1 MSGDFSGKDLRVPPP
16 YDGVQVN
23 FCKNVECDHFGHPA
37 SPDKQPRGPG
47 ARQRPN
53 DGYILGS
60 KGEGFRTRLICKTC
74 DQYSILKSNQAVVEE
89 RDRLLA
95 YLNVR
100 STPPPSC
107 PAPECPN
114 HGRSVCA
121 HPKQYHRFGQSAA
134 GARRYRC
141 KLCLRTFSV
150 NEKPAARQR
159 DTHKNKKIYKHLVNK
174 SVFKRICEQVEI
186 APGTLYRKIDFLH
199 AQALAFVGNRERQL
213 ADLPIDRLY
222 IACDRQEFALN
233 WTNTNDKRNV
243 ILKAIASV
251 DTDSGYV
258 FGMHANFDPSLDF
271 ETVTAES
278 LACGD
283 PDKAMPFRRHA
294 RLWLPADHARMVRA
308 RKHRVN
314 PIAEG
319 SLLRDVAERYA
330 EALGRDEIE
339 ATDDP
344 EPHTA
349 LPPRGVQVH
358 EEYTLYGHFFFLRR
372 LLGNVEKVR
381 FYFDQDSGMRA
392 ACFAAYREEILDGRC
407 EAFYVRINKDLTLHQ
422 KQRLVKQAE
431 REMEELAAKYPYD
444 LSKSSLRLLK
454 ILEEMTRLETV
465 GSWNDRWLNYPF
477 PDMSEPEKA
486 VCYLTDRGNYD
497 KDEEKS
503 HLARLYLKVSLNA
516 VDSYFNQVR
525 TRLSPLQRA
534 GHSASSAGRVW
545 YENQPYDPRLVQKL
559 LDLLRVYRNYC
570 LKSRKDKKTP
580 AMRLGLAQAPIDLDE
595 VINFQP

>member
-1 MSGDFSGKDLRVPPP
+1 MSGDFSGKDSRVPAPFE
-16 YDGVQVN
+16 GIQVN
-23 FCKNVECDHFGHPA
+23 FCKNVECGHFGKPA

-47 ARQRPN
+47 ARERPN
-53 DGYILGS
+53 DGYILAS
-60 KGEGFRTRLICKTC
+60 KDGYRTRLICKAC
-74 DQYSILKSNQAVVEE
+74 EQYSILKSNQGVVEE

-95 YLNVR
+95 YLQER
-100 STPPPSC
+100 PAPSHSC
-107 PAPECPN
+107 SAPECPN
-114 HGRSVCA
+114 HGRDVSV
-121 HPKQYHRFGQSAA
+121 HPKDYHRFGESAA

-141 KLCLRTFSV
+141 KLCRRTFSV
-150 NEKPAARQR
+150 NEKPTARQR
-159 DTHKNKKIYKHLVNK
+159 DTHKNKSIYKHLVNK

-186 APGTLYRKIDFLH
+186 APGTLYRKINFLH
-199 AQALAFVGNRERQL
+199 AQALAFVAHRERQL
-213 ADLPIDRLY
+213 ADLPIKRLY
-222 IACDRQEFALN
+222 IACDRQEFTLN

-251 DTDSGYV
+251 DTDTGYV
-258 FGMHANFDPSLDF
+258 FGMHTNFDSSLDF
-271 ETVTAES
+271 EAVTADS

-283 PDKAMPFRRHA
+283 PDRSMPFRQHA
-294 RLWLPADHARMVRA
+294 RIWLATDHARMARV
-308 RKHRVN
+308 RKHRDD
-314 PIAEG
+314 PIEEG
-319 SLLRDVAERYA
+319 ALLLDVAERYA
-330 EALGRDEIE
+330 EGLGREEIE

-349 LPPRGVQVH
+349 LPPKGVQVH

-381 FYFDQDSGMRA
+381 FYLDQDSGMRA

-407 EAFYVRINKDLTLHQ
+407 EAFYVRINKDLTIHQ
-422 KQRLVKQAE
+422 KQRLVKQAGQ
-431 REMEELAAKYPYD
+431 EMEGLDAEHPYD

-454 ILEEMTRLETV
+454 ILEEMERLKTV

-497 KDEEKS
+497 QDEDKP
-503 HLARLYLKVSLNA
+503 HLARLYLKVSLHA

-534 GHSASSAGRVW
+534 THSSSSAGRTW
-545 YENQPYDPRLVQKL
+545 YGNQPYDPRLVQKL
-559 LDLLRVYRNYC
+559 LDMLRVYRNYC
-570 LKSRKDKKTP
+570 LTSRKDKKTP
-580 AMRLGLAQAPIDLDE
+580 AMRLGLAQTPIDLDE
-595 VINFQP
+595 VIYFQP